1 MVLAT
6 LLPATP
12 RWVFVALPLHLRWG
26 AAKAAGMTHLHHLI
40 DSCLPTL
47 FTALTWLDTALCVA
61 LLTVNPRP
69 CTLLPALAWLDTA
82 LCVALPA
89 GTPGNVLRQPHS
101 FPMLLDLLRIAPV
114 GVACGCTVCVRSL
127 LVGLAFLVARA
138 SRQSDWLVHCGVWV
152 GRRDRVCCMRGGML
166 CALLVWA
173 HGVLCARGSAV

>member
-1 MVLAT
+1 MALLGLVFMAMPSLFMALTKLLLATPSWVSMVLPYIFMVLAT

-114 GVACGCTVCVRSL
+114 GVAIDGAAL
-127 LVGLAFLVARA
+127 
-138 SRQSDWLVHCGVWV
+138 SD
-152 GRRDRVCCMRGGML
+152 
-166 CALLVWA
+166 
-173 HGVLCARGSAV
+173 S